1 MDRTVRVP
9 WDVLLHRA
17 GAGARRGFLVA
28 EGFVRA
34 LVDGGCGAGRSRGC
48 GTSSRLD
55 AFTQPSLPSA
65 IVRTRYR
72 APAVRRGRHAV
83 ISTSTPS
90 ASVARV
96 TVPSSPVT
104 GTRLKP
110 SPRLRTIART
120 PTARTV
126 PFDGR
131 DGSWEN
137 RRDAKPVGTGTDTS
151 GKRPRSGANRIEAFP
166 CGGEV
171 APDRATAP
179 RPPNNPEPQYARP
192 GWRSNASGPDGISGW
207 RPGSAIRRCGQPV
220 RGERR
225 LPARPARAPEHRWR
239 RVKPAANR
247 P

>member
-1 MDRTVRVP
+1 VIDHEEGGARDAHDRMTARAFRVQRAAADP
-9 WDVLLHRA
+9 LEIGQRRVAVGTWTEPCVCHGTLLHRA

-48 GTSSRLD
+48 GTGSRLD
-55 AFTQPSLPSA
+55 ASTQPSLPSA
-65 IVRTRYR
+65 IARTRYR

-96 TVPSSPVT
+96 AVPSSPVT
-104 GTRLKP
+104 GTRPKP

-151 GKRPRSGANRIEAFP
+151 GKRPRSGANRTEAFP

-171 APDRATAP
+171 APDRATSP
-179 RPPNNPEPQYARP
+179 RPPYNLEPQYARP
-192 GWRSNASGPDGISGW
+192 R
-207 RPGSAIRRCGQPV
+207 
-220 RGERR
+220 
-225 LPARPARAPEHRWR
+225 
-239 RVKPAANR
+239 
-247 P
+247 